1 MRKLSLPIL
10 ILVTLLAFAVPA
22 AAAPDPLSVV
32 NDWSTALLGG
42 NFAAAANLLADN
54 PTVSIVP
61 PEIAP
66 PPGTYKGQAEVR
78 AWLHFALS
86 IHPKIATVTPFQVSG
101 DKVTGRTREENDVLK
116 QLGVDFIE
124 HDDTFTIQNGKI
136 VSISYVV
143 TPESMLKV
151 QRASSATP
159 GMPSTGGGAMAQ
171 QPSRI
176 PLGLLLAAAALVAG
190 LTLTIRR
197 RLAN

>member
-1 MRKLSLPIL
+1 MRSLTWSAL
-10 ILVTLLAFAVPA
+10 ILVALLAFAAPT

-32 NDWSTALLGG
+32 NDWSTALLNG
-42 NFAAAANLLADN
+42 NFDAAVNLLADN

-78 AWLHFALS
+78 AWLQFALS
-86 IHPKIATVTPFQVSG
+86 SHPKITSVTPFQASG

-136 VSISYVV
+136 IGISYVV
-143 TPESMLKV
+143 TPESLLKV

-159 GMPSTGGGAMAQ
+159 GMPSTGGGGMARR
-171 QPSRI
+171 PTHA
-176 PLGLLLAAAALVAG
+176 PLGLPLAAVALVAC
-190 LTLTIRR
+190 LALTIRR
-197 RLAN
+197 RLAR